1 MVYTHSYL
9 AAFKVILGSSSD
21 KGTPTCRD
29 CVGGNCTDNIL
40 PEILSAKKITS
51 GYFSLFFSS
60 KPEGKCS
67 HGGSFDRT
75 SSKTPMGGINKD
87 DLSSSHGHLHQDAAL
102 VATNATVELL
112 DDIRLAVGDVNF
124 LRFMGISSSS
134 VLCFVIDT
142 TGSMSDDIE
151 EAKRV
156 SFSII
161 DSRRG
166 TPEEPSAY
174 ILVPFN
180 DPDFG
185 PLTRTT
191 NADEFKLRISALT
204 PDGGGDEP
212 EMCLSGLQ
220 LALTGAS
227 PSSQIFVFTDAS
239 AKDEYLK
246 GTVLALIEKTHSV
259 VTFMLTNVFSA
270 RRRRSS
276 GIDVNQGQRF
286 SSRMSGA
293 ASQLYQDLAQA
304 SGGQAIQVT
313 KATLP
318 QATNI
323 IVDSTTSAL
332 VTVFQATRDYGKPE
346 SFSFMVDESLWNVT
360 AYITGSIV
368 TFTLQSPS
376 GENQGNTELN
386 GPLGTIQA
394 VGNLYR
400 VQLNQQVGLWTVN
413 ISSSQPYS
421 LKVTGRSPADFIF
434 MFVEKTN
441 GFREG
446 LVSREGRPLLGKNS
460 TLYLTVSD
468 SVTLTVTAV
477 SLVEASGSQEFN
489 GTVESLGRGNYL
501 VSVDRVPEGQF
512 SVRLLG
518 LLDSSTRS
526 SSTPFQRQS
535 NTQLRASNLIVTA
548 QANSTVEPGIHF
560 SLPFTVANGVIGG
573 TYNIQAN
580 DDHGFVQSFTKS
592 LTLVNGSAQGS
603 VILATPEN
611 TTSGTDVTLTITAES
626 PDSGDSNYAVLRLS
640 VITKVTDFSP
650 PVCHIVSVSANCSR
664 NCSLS
669 TWELSANITDGNG
682 TGVQSVSLR
691 RGDGILHSAG
701 SVGEGGVD
709 VTEVLYSASC
719 CSPDVELIAVDA
731 VGNVGTCFY
740 SVSVATAVPLP
751 PPPLAPLEALP
762 LHLHLPRV
770 QLSPR
775 AKTPPLH
782 LRLPTA
788 AIGRPRSPQPRPYS
802 PTAAKA
808 QGLLEQSTTR
818 VSVCA
823 F

>member
-1 MVYTHSYL
+1 
-9 AAFKVILGSSSD
+9 
-21 KGTPTCRD
+21 
-29 CVGGNCTDNIL
+29 
-40 PEILSAKKITS
+40 
-51 GYFSLFFSS
+51 
-60 KPEGKCS
+60 
-67 HGGSFDRT
+67 
-75 SSKTPMGGINKD
+75 
-87 DLSSSHGHLHQDAAL
+87 
-102 VATNATVELL
+102 
-112 DDIRLAVGDVNF
+112 
-124 LRFMGISSSS
+124 
-134 VLCFVIDT
+134 
-142 TGSMSDDIE
+142 
-151 EAKRV
+151 
-156 SFSII
+156 
-161 DSRRG
+161 
-166 TPEEPSAY
+166 
-174 ILVPFN
+174 
-180 DPDFG
+180 
-185 PLTRTT
+185 
-191 NADEFKLRISALT
+191 
-204 PDGGGDEP
+204 
-212 EMCLSGLQ
+212 
-220 LALTGAS
+220 
-227 PSSQIFVFTDAS
+227 
-239 AKDEYLK
+239 
-246 GTVLALIEKTHSV
+246 

-270 RRRRSS
+270 RCRRSS

-346 SFSFMVDESLWNVT
+346 SFSFMVDESLRNVT

-421 LKVTGRSPADFIF
+421 LKVTG
-434 MFVEKTN
+434 
-441 GFREG
+441 
-446 LVSREGRPLLGKNS
+446 KNS

-489 GTVESLGRGNYL
+489 GTIESLGRGNYL

-640 VITKVTDFSP
+640 VITKVTVVTDFSP

-701 SVGEGGVD
+701 SVGEGGVN

-731 VGNVGTCFY
+731 VGNVGMCSH
-740 SVSVATAVPLP
+740 SVRVATTTPLP
-751 PPPLAPLEALP
+751 PTTPRSGSPPLFPSLAVGLCAAL
-762 LHLHLPRV
+762 LHLY
-770 QLSPR
+770 QN
-775 AKTPPLH
+775 
-782 LRLPTA
+782 
-788 AIGRPRSPQPRPYS
+788 G
-802 PTAAKA
+802 
-808 QGLLEQSTTR
+808 
-818 VSVCA
+818 